1 MDKLNIRHYFFVA
14 VAGVFCWLN
23 TSVASAQA
31 TDVDCVRCIEVG
43 ELAYGAV
50 GWYEVSFGFQR
61 HMNQQAADSSNAIA
75 AVTALVARVATLE
88 ATVATLEADSYASP
102 TADPDHSPGT
112 FHPKQCCSC
121 LLRHLELDRI

>member
-1 MDKLNIRHYFFVA
+1 MDKLNIRHYFLVA

-31 TDVDCVRCIEVG
+31 TDVDCVRCVEAG

-88 ATVATLEADSYASP
+88 AAVAALQSSSSISGIALP
-102 TADPDHSPGT
+102 TEIDLVST
-112 FHPKQCCSC
+112 S
-121 LLRHLELDRI
+121 E

>member
-31 TDVDCVRCIEVG
+31 TDVDCVRCVEAG

-61 HMNQQAADSSNAIA
+61 HMTNQAADASNAIA
-75 AVTALVARVATLE
+75 AVTALVARVAALE
-88 ATVATLEADSYASP
+88 AAVAALQSSSSISGIALP
-102 TADPDHSPGT
+102 TEIDLVST
-112 FHPKQCCSC
+112 S
-121 LLRHLELDRI
+121 E